1 MSSPYRFV
9 AVFTMLLGGLLAYGG
24 AQGHCDSLDGPV
36 VRDAR
41 IALEKGDPFQ
51 VLKWVDKE
59 HEDEIREA
67 FKQTMAVRAKGSDA
81 RALADRYFFETLVR
95 IHRAGEGEAFTG
107 LISASSVDPGIAAAD
122 EALRTGSAKELA
134 TRLSNAVSAGINERF
149 ARAFERRKSAGSSI
163 EAGREYVKAY
173 VDYIH
178 FAEGMNQLTTH
189 GAPHTHRDAEPHL
202 SE

>member
-1 MSSPYRFV
+1 MPSPNRFV
-9 AVFTMLLGGLLAYGG
+9 AVFTMLLGGFLAHGQ
-24 AQGHCDSLDGPV
+24 AQAHCDSLDGPV
-36 VRDAR
+36 VQDAR
-41 IALEKGDPFQ
+41 IALEKGDPFP

-59 HEDEIREA
+59 HEEEIRDA
-67 FKQTMAVRAKGSDA
+67 FKQTMAVRAKGSEA

-107 LISASSVDPGIAAAD
+107 LVAASSVDPGIAAAD

-134 TRLSNAVSAGINERF
+134 THLSSAVSEGINERF
-149 ARAFERRKSAGSSI
+149 ARAVERRKSAGSST

-178 FAEGMNQLTTH
+178 FAERINQLTTH
-189 GAPHTHRDAEPHL
+189 GAPHTHQNSEPHVR
-202 SE
+202 E